1 MNTQEHIIKTDINHF
16 STYAVMASTQPA
28 VFSVTDLSIT
38 PEEVKPGEEVTI
50 TAQVTNTGDLAG
62 SFEVILKINDVVKE
76 SKEVSLASG
85 ETKALNFYIVSDDVG
100 IYSVRI
106 NNLEDTFKV
115 VTSPDAFRI
124 SSLVISPDE
133 VDIGEQASISV
144 TVTNN
149 SKATGTYEV
158 ILNIGGVISDMKE
171 ISLTGGASRQVTFTI
186 KPDTAGKKIID
197 INGLLGG
204 LLVRGEVP
212 PPEQI
217 PLPLDKP
224 EQTPE
229 PETIPSAP
237 KLKATVEPV
246 PTLLSN
252 WWFIV
257 IITGGCVVIAASLLY
272 FTWWRKRRILNQ
284 ENKPS

>member
-1 MNTQEHIIKTDINHF
+1 MNTQENIITTTIAQF

-149 SKATGTYEV
+149 GKATGTYEV

-186 KPDTAGKKIID
+186 TPDTAGKKIID

-229 PETIPSAP
+229 PETTPSAP